1 VRPRLLAAALLL
13 AASSCRSGPPARA
26 VRHELEPMVGKST
39 ISVRSPQRLR
49 LPGAVE
55 EFYRGRGERPAWDR
69 ETAGRLL
76 SYLRGVRDQGLDDR
90 RYHRRAIHALL
101 GPRPRAKDLAAADV
115 LLTDAFLA
123 CARDLAKGRLDRR
136 TLEPPREDPGVDR
149 LLAETLER
157 ALHRRDPRGALAQ
170 LEPPDPGYRRLVA
183 AMARH
188 RAIAR
193 AGGWRTLPKGAGE
206 DEIRQRLAAE
216 GEGVK
221 GGLDEALRRF
231 QARTGLPETGVL
243 DEATRAELNVPVEAR
258 LAAIAANL
266 ERERW
271 LSIERDEPAVI
282 VNLPAFELTLER
294 DGADLLH
301 SRVVVGRADLEKGT
315 DTPELDGAIDTV
327 TVNPAWEVPP
337 KIAAEELVPKIVADP
352 SLLSDLSISIA
363 DAHGK
368 TVDPRDVDWSRFGG
382 PDPAF
387 RLVQGT
393 GPANPLGKVK
403 LSFPNGHAV
412 YLHDTLSP
420 DLFDRAD
427 RDRSHGCI
435 RVERALD
442 LAAVLLGWDRSRLE
456 DAIAPGKTK
465 SFPVDP
471 PVAIHLV
478 YRTAWVDADGT
489 VELRPDLYRRDRAL
503 IAALRR

>member
-1 VRPRLLAAALLL
+1 MRPRLLAAALLL
-13 AASSCRSGPPARA
+13 AAASCRSGPPPRA
-26 VRHELEPMVGKST
+26 VRHELEPLIGRSIVT
-39 ISVRSPQRLR
+39 VRTPQRLR

-55 EFYRGRGERPAWDR
+55 RFYRDRGDRPAWDR
-69 ETAGRLL
+69 ETADRLL

-136 TLEPPREDPGVDR
+136 TLEPPREDPAVDHA
-149 LLAETLER
+149 LAEALER
-157 ALHRRDPRGALAQ
+157 ALHRRDPRGALAE

-193 AGGWRTLPKGAGE
+193 AGGWQPLPKSPTP
-206 DEIRQRLAAE
+206 DEVRRRLAAE
-216 GEGVK
+216 GESLDR
-221 GGLDEALRRF
+221 GLDEALCHF
-231 QARTGLPETGVL
+231 QSRTGLPATGIL
-243 DEATRAELNVPVEAR
+243 DEATRAELNVPIEAR

-271 LSIERDEPAVI
+271 LSMERDEPVVV

-294 DGADLLH
+294 DGADLLR

-315 DTPELDGAIDTV
+315 DTPELDGAIDHV
-327 TVNPAWEVPP
+327 TVNPEWEVPA

-352 SLLSDLSISIA
+352 SLLSDLSISVV

-368 TVDPRDVDWSRFGG
+368 TVDPRDVDWTRFGE

-387 RLVQGT
+387 RLVQGP
-393 GPANPLGKVK
+393 GPANPLGKAK

-442 LAAVLLGWDRSRLE
+442 LAAVLLGWDRPQLE
-456 DAIAPGKTK
+456 AAISGGKTK

-478 YRTAWVDADGT
+478 YRTAWVDGDGT
-489 VELRPDLYRRDRAL
+489 LELRPDLYRRDRAL